1 MPEKVTVLVIDDDG
15 AHAEAASES
24 LARSGYEC
32 TVATSGTEGARRLE
46 KEDYDVVLTDLV
58 MRDLS
63 GIEIVRKVKA
73 SRPETEVIVMTGY
86 PSYETALEAMDEGA
100 YDYLNKPIDLNIL
113 RAKIRKALEKQKLVR
128 SNVELKRQLDKKYGF
143 EGIIG
148 GSEPMQNV
156 FDTLRQVS
164 GSMATVLILGESGTG
179 KELVARAIHA
189 NSPRRGN
196 HFVPLNCAALSET
209 ILESELFG
217 HEKGAFTGA
226 TQTRKGRFEYAH
238 GGTLFLDEIGDLPPD
253 TQVKLLRVIEY
264 GEVTRIGA
272 NESFKVDV
280 RLLAATNKNLMS
292 LVREGKFREDLYY
305 RLKVVTVDLPPLR
318 ERLEDLPL
326 LVQSFL
332 DEFSRRQNRKSP
344 EITPAAMELLYN
356 YDWPGNVRE
365 LRNCVEAMVAL
376 DKDGKI
382 DAEDVPKY
390 VQQGDETP
398 SSSGV
403 GGVNLEEKE
412 KESIRKAL
420 ALCEGNREK
429 AAKMLE
435 ISMATLYRKL
445 EVKKNRLEAEV

>member
-1 MPEKVTVLVIDDDG
+1 MPEKIRVLVIDDDG
-15 AHAEAASES
+15 AHAEAAAES
-24 LARSGYEC
+24 LSRSGYEC
-32 TVATSGTEGARRLE
+32 SVATSGTEGLRRIE
-46 KEDYDVVLTDLV
+46 NDGYDVVLTDLV

-63 GIEIVRKVKA
+63 GNEIVRKVKA
-73 SRPETEVIVMTGY
+73 SSPETEVIVMTGY
-86 PSYETALEAMDEGA
+86 PSYETALEAMDVGA

-113 RAKIRKALEKQKLVR
+113 RAKIKKALEKQKLVR

-143 EGIIG
+143 EGILG

-156 FDTLRQVS
+156 FDTMRQVS
-164 GSMATVLILGESGTG
+164 ASRATVLILGENGTG

-196 HFVPLNCAALSET
+196 HFVPLNCAALSES

-238 GGTLFLDEIGDLPPD
+238 NGTLFLDEIGDLPAP

-264 GEVTRIGA
+264 GEVFRVGS
-272 NESFKVDV
+272 NEPLKVDV
-280 RLLAATNKNLMS
+280 RLIAATNKDLNALI
-292 LVREGKFREDLYY
+292 REGKFREDLYY
-305 RLKVVTVDLPPLR
+305 RLKVVTIDLPPLR
-318 ERLEDLPL
+318 ERLEDLPV

-332 DEFSRRQNRKSP
+332 DEFSRQQGKKSV

-365 LRNCVEAMVAL
+365 LRNCVESMVVL
-376 DKDGKI
+376 DKDGRV
-382 DAEDVPKY
+382 DAEDVPRY
-390 VQQGDETP
+390 VKQPEEAE

-429 AAKMLE
+429 AAKMLGIGE
-435 ISMATLYRKL
+435 RTLYRKI
-445 EVKKNRLEAEV
+445 KRYGFN

>member
-1 MPEKVTVLVIDDDG
+1 
-15 AHAEAASES
+15 
-24 LARSGYEC
+24 
-32 TVATSGTEGARRLE
+32 
-46 KEDYDVVLTDLV
+46 
-58 MRDLS
+58 
-63 GIEIVRKVKA
+63 
-73 SRPETEVIVMTGY
+73 
-86 PSYETALEAMDEGA
+86 MDEGA

-128 SNVELKRQLDKKYGF
+128 SNVELKRQLDKRYGF

-280 RLLAATNKNLMS
+280 RLIAATNKNLLG

-326 LVQSFL
+326 LVQSFI
-332 DEFSRRQNRKSP
+332 DEFSKRQNRKPP

-376 DKDGKI
+376 DKDGRI

-390 VQQGDETP
+390 VKQGDETP
-398 SSSGV
+398 SSPGL

-429 AAKMLE
+429 AAKMLGIGE
-435 ISMATLYRKL
+435 RTLYRKI
-445 EVKKNRLEAEV
+445 KRYGFN

>member
-1 MPEKVTVLVIDDDG
+1 MPDKVRVLVLDDDR
-15 AHAEAASES
+15 AHAEAAAES
-24 LARSGYEC
+24 LDRSGYA
-32 TVATSGTEGARRLE
+32 TTIATSGSEGLRLLE
-46 KEDYDVVLTDLV
+46 HEGFDVVLTDLV
-58 MRDLS
+58 MRDVS
-63 GIEIVRKVKA
+63 GIEIVRRVKA
-73 SRPETEVIVMTGY
+73 ATPETEVIVMTGY

-128 SNVELKRQLDKKYGF
+128 SNAELKLQLDKRYGF

-148 GSEPMQNV
+148 GSEPMQEV

-164 GSMATVLILGESGTG
+164 GSTATVLILGESGTG

-189 NSPRRGN
+189 NSPRRAN

-238 GGTLFLDEIGDLPPD
+238 GGTLFLDEIGDLPLP

-264 GEVTRIGA
+264 GEVFRVGS
-272 NESFKVDV
+272 NEPLKVDV
-280 RLLAATNKNLMS
+280 RLIAATNKDLAT
-292 LVREGKFREDLYY
+292 LIREGKFREDLYY
-305 RLKVVTVDLPPLR
+305 RLKVVTVELPPLR

-326 LVQSFL
+326 LAQTFL
-332 DEFSRRQNRKSP
+332 DEFSRQYGKKP
-344 EITPAAMELLYN
+344 AEITPAAMELLYN

-365 LRNCVEAMVAL
+365 LRNCVESMVVL
-376 DKDGKI
+376 DKDAKI
-382 DAEDVPKY
+382 DAEDVPRY
-390 VQQGDETP
+390 VKQPADTQST
-398 SSSGV
+398 SGV

-429 AAKMLE
+429 AAKMLGIGE
-435 ISMATLYRKL
+435 RTLYRKI
-445 EVKKNRLEAEV
+445 KRYGFN

>member
-1 MPEKVTVLVIDDDG
+1 MPDKVRVLVIDDDG
-15 AHAEAASES
+15 AHADAAAES
-24 LARSGYEC
+24 LSRSGYDC
-32 TVATSGTEGARRLE
+32 TVATSGTEGLRRIE
-46 KEDYDVVLTDLV
+46 NDGYDVVLTDLV

-63 GIEIVRKVKA
+63 GNEIVRKVKA
-73 SRPETEVIVMTGY
+73 SSPETEVIVMTGY
-86 PSYETALEAMDEGA
+86 PSYETALEAMDIGA

-113 RAKIRKALEKQKLVR
+113 RAKIKKALEKQKLVR

-164 GSMATVLILGESGTG
+164 ASMATVLILGESGTG

-264 GEVTRIGA
+264 GEVTRIGS
-272 NESFKVDV
+272 NDSFKVDV
-280 RLLAATNKNLMS
+280 RLLAATNKDLTV

-305 RLKVVTVDLPPLR
+305 RLKVVTVELPPLR

-332 DEFSRRQNRKSP
+332 DEFSRRQSIKVP
-344 EITPAAMELLYN
+344 EITSAAMDLLYN

-382 DAEDVPKY
+382 DAEDVPRY
-390 VQQGDETP
+390 VKQGEETS

-429 AAKMLE
+429 AAKMLGIGE
-435 ISMATLYRKL
+435 RTLYRKI
-445 EVKKNRLEAEV
+445 KRYGFN

>member
-1 MPEKVTVLVIDDDG
+1 MPEKVSVLVIDDDG
-15 AHAEAASES
+15 AHAEAAAES
-24 LARSGYEC
+24 LSRSGYEC
-32 TVATSGTEGARRLE
+32 TVATSGTEGLQRLQN
-46 KEDYDVVLTDLV
+46 DGFDVVLTDLV

-63 GIEIVRKVKA
+63 GLEIVRKVKA
-73 SRPETEVIVMTGY
+73 SSPETEVIVMTGY

-113 RAKIRKALEKQKLVR
+113 RAKIRKALEKVKLVR

-164 GSMATVLILGESGTG
+164 ASTATVLILGENGTG

-226 TQTRKGRFEYAH
+226 TQQRKGRFEYAH
-238 GGTLFLDEIGDLPPD
+238 GGTLFLDEVGDLPAA

-264 GEVTRIGA
+264 GEVFRVGS
-272 NESFKVDV
+272 NEPVKVDV
-280 RLLAATNKNLMS
+280 RLIAATHKDLGA
-292 LVREGKFREDLYY
+292 LIREGTFREDLYY
-305 RLKVVTVDLPPLR
+305 RLKVVTIELPPLR
-318 ERLEDLPL
+318 ERLEDLPIL
-326 LVQSFL
+326 ISTFVE
-332 DEFSRRQNRKSP
+332 EFARAQGKKPP
-344 EITPAAMELLYN
+344 EITGDAMDLLYN

-365 LRNCVEAMVAL
+365 LRNCVESMVVL

-382 DAEDVPKY
+382 DASDVPRFVKQADDGTS
-390 VQQGDETP
+390 V
-398 SSSGV
+398 SGV

-429 AAKMLE
+429 AAKMLGIGE
-435 ISMATLYRKL
+435 RTLYRKI
-445 EVKKNRLEAEV
+445 KRYGFN

>member
-1 MPEKVTVLVIDDDG
+1 MPDKIRILVIDDDG

-24 LARSGYEC
+24 LSRSGYDC
-32 TVATSGTEGARRLE
+32 SVATSGTEGLRLLE
-46 KEDYDVVLTDLV
+46 KNGFDVVLTDLV

-63 GIEIVRKVKA
+63 GLEIVRKVKA
-73 SRPETEVIVMTGY
+73 STPETEVIVMTGY

-113 RAKIRKALEKQKLVR
+113 RAKISKALEKQKLVR
-128 SNVELKRQLDKKYGF
+128 SNADLKRQLDKKYGF

-148 GSEPMQNV
+148 GSEPMQEV

-164 GSMATVLILGESGTG
+164 ASTATVLILGETGTG

-196 HFVPLNCAALSET
+196 HFMALNCAALSET

-226 TQTRKGRFEYAH
+226 TQARKGRFEYAH
-238 GGTLFLDEIGDLPPD
+238 GGTLFLDEVGDLPAA
-253 TQVKLLRVIEY
+253 TQVKLLRVLEY
-264 GEVTRIGA
+264 GEVFRVGS
-272 NESFKVDV
+272 NEPLKVDV
-280 RLLAATNKNLMS
+280 RLIAATHKDLAS
-292 LVREGKFREDLYY
+292 LIREGVFREDLYY
-305 RLKVVTVDLPPLR
+305 RLKVVTIELPPLR
-318 ERLEDLPL
+318 ERLEDLPIL
-326 LVQSFL
+326 IQSFL
-332 DEFSRRQNRKSP
+332 EEFSKLQGLKAP

-365 LRNCVEAMVAL
+365 LRNCVESMVVL

-382 DAEDVPKY
+382 DAEDVPRY
-390 VQQGDETP
+390 VKQPADAE
-398 SSSGV
+398 SASGV

-429 AAKMLE
+429 AAKMLGIGE
-435 ISMATLYRKL
+435 RTLYRKI
-445 EVKKNRLEAEV
+445 KRYGFS

>member
-24 LARSGYEC
+24 LSRSGYEC
-32 TVATSGTEGARRLE
+32 TVATSGTEGVRRLE
-46 KEDYDVVLTDLV
+46 KDDYDVVLTDLV

-63 GIEIVRKVKA
+63 GIEIVRKVKS

-128 SNVELKRQLDKKYGF
+128 SNVELKRQLDKRYGF

-148 GSEPMQNV
+148 GSEPMQFV

-164 GSMATVLILGESGTG
+164 GSQATVLILGESGTG

-280 RLLAATNKNLMS
+280 RLIAATNKDLMG
-292 LVREGKFREDLYY
+292 LVKEGRFREDLYY

-332 DEFSRRQNRKSP
+332 DEFAKRQNRKSP

-376 DKDGKI
+376 DKDAKI
-382 DAEDVPKY
+382 DTEDVPRY
-390 VQQGDETP
+390 VKQGEEAPT
-398 SSSGV
+398 SSGL

-429 AAKMLE
+429 AAKMLGIGE
-435 ISMATLYRKL
+435 RTLYRKI
-445 EVKKNRLEAEV
+445 KRYGFN

>member
-1 MPEKVTVLVIDDDG
+1 MPEKVSVLVIDDDG

-24 LARSGYEC
+24 LSRSGYDC
-32 TVATSGTEGARRLE
+32 TVATSGTEGVRRLE
-46 KEDYDVVLTDLV
+46 KDDFDVVLTDLV

-156 FDTLRQVS
+156 FDALRQVS
-164 GSMATVLILGESGTG
+164 GSQATVLILGESGTG

-280 RLLAATNKNLMS
+280 RLIAATNKDLLT
-292 LVREGKFREDLYY
+292 LVKEGRFREDLYY
-305 RLKVVTVDLPPLR
+305 RLKVVTIDLPPLR

-382 DAEDVPKY
+382 DAEDVPRY
-390 VQQGDETP
+390 VQQGEETP
-398 SSSGV
+398 TSSGV

-429 AAKMLE
+429 AAKMLGIGE
-435 ISMATLYRKL
+435 RTLYRKI
-445 EVKKNRLEAEV
+445 KRYGFN

>member
-1 MPEKVTVLVIDDDG
+1 MPEKIRVLVLDDDR
-15 AHAEAASES
+15 AHAEAAAES
-24 LARSGYEC
+24 LSRSGYDC
-32 TVATSGTEGARRLE
+32 TVATSGTEGLRLLE
-46 KEDYDVVLTDLV
+46 SDGFDVILTDLV
-58 MRDLS
+58 MRDTS
-63 GIEIVRKVKA
+63 GIEIVRKAKA
-73 SRPETEVIVMTGY
+73 STPETEVIVMTGY
-86 PSYETALEAMDEGA
+86 PSYETALEAMDAGA

-128 SNVELKRQLDKKYGF
+128 SNVELKKQLDKRYGF

-148 GSEPMQNV
+148 GSEPMQEV
-156 FDTLRQVS
+156 FDVLRQVS
-164 GSMATVLILGESGTG
+164 ASTATVLILGETGTG

-196 HFVPLNCAALSET
+196 RFMALNCAALSET

-226 TQTRKGRFEYAH
+226 VQQRKGRFEYAH
-238 GGTLFLDEIGDLPPD
+238 GGTLFLDEVGDLPAA

-264 GEVTRIGA
+264 GEVFRVGS
-272 NESFKVDV
+272 NEPVKVDV
-280 RLLAATNKNLMS
+280 RLIAATHKDLGA
-292 LVREGKFREDLYY
+292 LIREGTFREDLYY
-305 RLKVVTVDLPPLR
+305 RLKVVTIELPPLR

-326 LVQSFL
+326 LINSFL
-332 DEFSRRQNRKSP
+332 DEFSKAQGRKSP

-365 LRNCVEAMVAL
+365 LRNCVESMVVL

-382 DAEDVPKY
+382 DAEDVPRFVK
-390 VQQGDETP
+390 QGDAMG
-398 SSSGV
+398 SSSGL

-412 KESIRKAL
+412 KDNIRKAL

-429 AAKMLE
+429 AAKMLGIGE
-435 ISMATLYRKL
+435 RTLYRKI
-445 EVKKNRLEAEV
+445 KRYGFN

>member
-1 MPEKVTVLVIDDDG
+1 
-15 AHAEAASES
+15 
-24 LARSGYEC
+24 
-32 TVATSGTEGARRLE
+32 
-46 KEDYDVVLTDLV
+46 
-58 MRDLS
+58 
-63 GIEIVRKVKA
+63 
-73 SRPETEVIVMTGY
+73 
-86 PSYETALEAMDEGA
+86 
-100 YDYLNKPIDLNIL
+100 
-113 RAKIRKALEKQKLVR
+113 VR
-128 SNVELKRQLDKKYGF
+128 SNVELKRQLDKRYGF

-280 RLLAATNKNLMS
+280 RLIAATNKDLLG

-326 LVQSFL
+326 LVQSFI
-332 DEFSRRQNRKSP
+332 DEFSKRQNRKSP

-382 DAEDVPKY
+382 DAGGRPEIRQAGGRNALLPRTRRREPRRERKRSRSARPWRSARAT
-390 VQQGDETP
+390 GKRRPRCWGSANGRCTGR
-398 SSSGV
+398 SSAMD
-403 GGVNLEEKE
+403 
-412 KESIRKAL
+412 SIRKL
-420 ALCEGNREK
+420 DSPRPRNG
-429 AAKMLE
+429 
-435 ISMATLYRKL
+435 
-445 EVKKNRLEAEV
+445 RLLPSS

>member
-1 MPEKVTVLVIDDDG
+1 MPEKVSVLVIDDDS

-24 LARSGYEC
+24 LGRSGYDC
-32 TVATSGTEGARRLE
+32 TVATSGTEGVRRLE
-46 KEDYDVVLTDLV
+46 KDDYDVVLTDLV

-63 GIEIVRKVKA
+63 GIEIVRKVKS

-128 SNVELKRQLDKKYGF
+128 SNAELKQQLDKKYGI

-156 FDTLRQVS
+156 FDTIRQVAA
-164 GSMATVLILGESGTG
+164 SMATVLILGESGTG

-226 TQTRKGRFEYAH
+226 IQTRKGRFEYAH
-238 GGTLFLDEIGDLPPD
+238 GGTLFLDEIGDLPPN

-264 GEVTRIGA
+264 GEVLRVGS
-272 NESFKVDV
+272 NEPLKVDV
-280 RLLAATNKNLMS
+280 RLLAATNKDLTA
-292 LVREGKFREDLYY
+292 LVKEGKFREDLYY
-305 RLKVVTVDLPPLR
+305 RLKVVTIDLPPLR

-390 VQQGDETP
+390 VKQGDETP

-429 AAKMLE
+429 AAKMLGIGE
-435 ISMATLYRKL
+435 RTLYRKI
-445 EVKKNRLEAEV
+445 KRYGFN

>member
-24 LARSGYEC
+24 LSRSGYEC
-32 TVATSGTEGARRLE
+32 TVATSGTDGVRRLE
-46 KEDYDVVLTDLV
+46 KDDYDVVLTDLV

-128 SNVELKRQLDKKYGF
+128 SNVELKRQLDKRYGF

-148 GSEPMQNV
+148 SSEPMQNV

-164 GSMATVLILGESGTG
+164 GSQATVLILGESGTG

-189 NSPRRGN
+189 NSSRRGN

-280 RLLAATNKNLMS
+280 RLIAATNKDLMG
-292 LVREGKFREDLYY
+292 LVREGRFREDLYY

-332 DEFSRRQNRKSP
+332 EEFSKRQNRKST

-382 DAEDVPKY
+382 DAEDVPRY
-390 VQQGDETP
+390 VKQGEETP
-398 SSSGV
+398 TSSGV

-429 AAKMLE
+429 AAKMLGIGE
-435 ISMATLYRKL
+435 RTLYRKI
-445 EVKKNRLEAEV
+445 KRYGFN

>member
-1 MPEKVTVLVIDDDG
+1 MPDKIRVLVIDDDG
-15 AHAEAASES
+15 AHAEAAAES
-24 LARSGYEC
+24 LSRSGYEC
-32 TVATSGTEGARRLE
+32 TVATSGTEGLQRLQN
-46 KEDYDVVLTDLV
+46 DGFDVVLTDLV

-63 GIEIVRKVKA
+63 GNEIVRKVKA
-73 SRPETEVIVMTGY
+73 SSPETEVIVMTGY
-86 PSYETALEAMDEGA
+86 PSYETALEAMDVGA

-113 RAKIRKALEKQKLVR
+113 RAKIKKALEKQKLVR

-156 FDTLRQVS
+156 FDTMRQVS
-164 GSMATVLILGESGTG
+164 ASKATVLILGENGTG

-196 HFVPLNCAALSET
+196 HFVPLNCAALSES

-238 GGTLFLDEIGDLPPD
+238 NGTLFLDEVGDLPAA

-264 GEVTRIGA
+264 GEVFRVGS
-272 NESFKVDV
+272 NEPLKVDV
-280 RLLAATNKNLMS
+280 RLLAATHKDLMA

-305 RLKVVTVDLPPLR
+305 RLKVVTIELPPLR
-318 ERLEDLPL
+318 ERLEDLPI

-332 DEFSRRQNRKSP
+332 DEFSRQQGKKSP

-365 LRNCVEAMVAL
+365 LRNCVESMVVL
-376 DKDGKI
+376 DKDGRV
-382 DAEDVPKY
+382 DAEDVPRY
-390 VQQGDETP
+390 VKQPEEAE

-429 AAKMLE
+429 AAKMLGIGE
-435 ISMATLYRKL
+435 RTLYRKI
-445 EVKKNRLEAEV
+445 KRYGFN

>member
-1 MPEKVTVLVIDDDG
+1 MPEKIRVLVIDDDG
-15 AHAEAASES
+15 AHAEAAAES

-32 TVATSGTEGARRLE
+32 SVATSGTEGLQRLE
-46 KEDYDVVLTDLV
+46 NDGYDVVLTDLV
-58 MRDLS
+58 MRDFS
-63 GIEIVRKVKA
+63 GNEIVRKVKA
-73 SRPETEVIVMTGY
+73 SSPETEVIVMTGY
-86 PSYETALEAMDEGA
+86 PSYETALEAMDVGA

-113 RAKIRKALEKQKLVR
+113 RAKIKKALEKQKLVR

-143 EGIIG
+143 EGILG

-156 FDTLRQVS
+156 FDTMRQVS
-164 GSMATVLILGESGTG
+164 ASKATVLILGENGTG

-196 HFVPLNCAALSET
+196 HFVPLNCAALSES

-238 GGTLFLDEIGDLPPD
+238 NGTLFLDEVGDLPAA

-264 GEVTRIGA
+264 GEVFRVGS
-272 NESFKVDV
+272 NEPLKVDV
-280 RLLAATNKNLMS
+280 RLLAATNRDLMS

-305 RLKVVTVDLPPLR
+305 RLKVVTIELPPLR
-318 ERLEDLPL
+318 ERLEDLPV

-332 DEFSRRQNRKSP
+332 DEFSRQQGKKSP

-365 LRNCVEAMVAL
+365 FRNCVESMVVL

-382 DAEDVPKY
+382 DAEDVPRY
-390 VQQGDETP
+390 VKQPEGAE

-429 AAKMLE
+429 AAKMLGIGE
-435 ISMATLYRKL
+435 RTLYRKI
-445 EVKKNRLEAEV
+445 KRYGFN

>member
-1 MPEKVTVLVIDDDG
+1 MSDKIRILVLDDDG
-15 AHAEAASES
+15 GHAEAASES
-24 LARSGYEC
+24 LSRSGYDC
-32 TVATSGTEGARRLE
+32 TVATSGTEGLRLIE
-46 KEDYDVVLTDLV
+46 KDGFDLVLTDLV
-58 MRDLS
+58 MRDHS

-73 SRPETEVIVMTGY
+73 ASPETEVIVMTGY

-113 RAKIRKALEKQKLVR
+113 RAKIRKAIEKQKLVR
-128 SNVELKRQLDKKYGF
+128 SNAELKKQLDKRYGF

-148 GSEPMQNV
+148 GSEPMQEV

-164 GSMATVLILGESGTG
+164 ASNATVLILGETGTG
-179 KELVARAIHA
+179 KELVARAVHA

-196 HFVPLNCAALSET
+196 RFMALNCAALSET

-226 TQTRKGRFEYAH
+226 TQARKGRFEYAH
-238 GGTLFLDEIGDLPPD
+238 GGTLFLDEVGDLPAA

-264 GEVTRIGA
+264 GEVFRVGS
-272 NESFKVDV
+272 NEPVKVDV
-280 RLLAATNKNLMS
+280 RLIAATHKDLS
-292 LVREGKFREDLYY
+292 ALIREGTFREDLYY
-305 RLKVVTVDLPPLR
+305 RLKVVTIELPALR
-318 ERLEDLPL
+318 ERLEDLPIL
-326 LVQSFL
+326 IQSFL
-332 DEFSRRQNRKSP
+332 DEFGKAQGKKSP

-365 LRNCVEAMVAL
+365 LRNCVESMVVL
-376 DKDGKI
+376 DKDGRI
-382 DAEDVPKY
+382 DAEDVPRF
-390 VQQGDETP
+390 VRQQAEAE
-398 SSSGV
+398 SSSGGV

-429 AAKMLE
+429 AAKMLGIGE
-435 ISMATLYRKL
+435 RTLYRKI
-445 EVKKNRLEAEV
+445 KRYGFS

>member
-1 MPEKVTVLVIDDDG
+1 MSDKIRVLVIDDDV
-15 AHAEAASES
+15 AHAEAAAES
-24 LARSGYEC
+24 LSRSGYEC
-32 TVATSGTEGARRLE
+32 RVATSGTDGLRKLE
-46 KEDYDVVLTDLV
+46 EDGYDVVLTDLV

-63 GIEIVRKVKA
+63 GNEIVRKVKA
-73 SRPETEVIVMTGY
+73 SSPETEVIVMTGY
-86 PSYETALEAMDEGA
+86 PSYETALEAMDVGA

-113 RAKIRKALEKQKLVR
+113 RAKIKKALEKQKLVR

-164 GSMATVLILGESGTG
+164 ASKATVLILGENGTG

-196 HFVPLNCAALSET
+196 HFVPLNCAALSES

-238 GGTLFLDEIGDLPPD
+238 NGTLFLDEVGDLPAA

-264 GEVTRIGA
+264 GEVFRVGS
-272 NESFKVDV
+272 NEPLKVDV
-280 RLLAATNKNLMS
+280 RLLAATNKDLMA

-305 RLKVVTVDLPPLR
+305 RLKVVTIELPPLR
-318 ERLEDLPL
+318 ERLEDLPV
-326 LVQSFL
+326 LVSSFL
-332 DEFSRRQNRKSP
+332 DEFSRQQGKKSP

-365 LRNCVEAMVAL
+365 LRNCVESMVVL

-382 DAEDVPKY
+382 DAEDVPRY
-390 VQQGDETP
+390 VKQPEEAE

-429 AAKMLE
+429 AAKMLGIGE
-435 ISMATLYRKL
+435 RTLYRKI
-445 EVKKNRLEAEV
+445 KRYGFN

>member
-1 MPEKVTVLVIDDDG
+1 MPEKVTVLVIDDDS

-24 LARSGYEC
+24 LSRSGYEC
-32 TVATSGTEGARRLE
+32 TVATSGTDGARRLE
-46 KEDYDVVLTDLV
+46 KDDFDVVLTDLV

-128 SNVELKRQLDKKYGF
+128 SNVELKSQLDKKYGF

-179 KELVARAIHA
+179 KELVARAIHV
-189 NSPRRGN
+189 NSPRRGS

-280 RLLAATNKNLMS
+280 RLIAATNKDLMT
-292 LVREGKFREDLYY
+292 LVREGRFREDLYY
-305 RLKVVTVDLPPLR
+305 RLKVVTIDLPPLR

-390 VQQGDETP
+390 VKQGDETP

-429 AAKMLE
+429 AAKMLGIGE
-435 ISMATLYRKL
+435 RTLYRKI
-445 EVKKNRLEAEV
+445 KRYGFN

>member
-63 GIEIVRKVKA
+63 GIEIGRKVKA

-113 RAKIRKALEKQKLVR
+113 RAKIKKALEKQKLFR

-164 GSMATVLILGESGTG
+164 ASKATVLILGENGTG
-179 KELVARAIHA
+179 KELVARAIHQ

-196 HFVPLNCAALSET
+196 HFVPLNCAALSES

-217 HEKGAFTGA
+217 HVKGAFTGA
-226 TQTRKGRFEYAH
+226 TYDRKGRFEYAH
-238 GGTLFLDEIGDLPPD
+238 QGTLFLDEIGDMPLAI
-253 TQVKLLRVIEY
+253 QVKLLRVLEY
-264 GEVTRIGA
+264 REIFRVGS
-272 NESFKVDV
+272 NEPIKVDV
-280 RLLAATNKNLMS
+280 RLVCATNQKLEA
-292 LVREGKFREDLYY
+292 LIRDGKFREDLYF
-305 RLKVVTVDLPPLR
+305 RLKVVTVELPPLR
-318 ERLEDLPL
+318 ERLDDLPL
-326 LVQSFL
+326 LVDTFIKELSETHRKQI
-332 DEFSRRQNRKSP
+332 SR
-344 EITPAAMELLYN
+344 ITPGAMQLFY
-356 YDWPGNVRE
+356 
-365 LRNCVEAMVAL
+365 
-376 DKDGKI
+376 
-382 DAEDVPKY
+382 KY
-390 VQQGDETP
+390 P
-398 SSSGV
+398 
-403 GGVNLEEKE
+403 
-412 KESIRKAL
+412 
-420 ALCEGNREK
+420 
-429 AAKMLE
+429 
-435 ISMATLYRKL
+435 
-445 EVKKNRLEAEV
+445 

>member
-32 TVATSGTEGARRLE
+32 TVATSGTEGVRRLE
-46 KEDYDVVLTDLV
+46 KDDYDVVLTDLV

-238 GGTLFLDEIGDLPPD
+238 GGTLFLDEIGDLPPN

-280 RLLAATNKNLMS
+280 RLIAATNKNLMS
-292 LVREGKFREDLYY
+292 LVREGRFREDLYY

-326 LVQSFL
+326 LVQSFV

-376 DKDGKI
+376 DKDAKI
-382 DAEDVPKY
+382 DAEDVPRY
-390 VQQGDETP
+390 VKQGDETP
-398 SSSGV
+398 TSSGV

-429 AAKMLE
+429 AAKMLGIGE
-435 ISMATLYRKL
+435 RTLYRKI
-445 EVKKNRLEAEV
+445 KRYGFN

>member
-1 MPEKVTVLVIDDDG
+1 MPEKIRVLVIDDDG
-15 AHAEAASES
+15 AHAEAAAES

-32 TVATSGTEGARRLE
+32 SVATSGTEGLQRLE
-46 KEDYDVVLTDLV
+46 NDGYDVVLTDLV
-58 MRDLS
+58 MRDFS
-63 GIEIVRKVKA
+63 GNEIVRKVKA
-73 SRPETEVIVMTGY
+73 SSPETEVIVMTGY
-86 PSYETALEAMDEGA
+86 PSYETALEAMDVGA

-113 RAKIRKALEKQKLVR
+113 RAKIKKALEKQKLVR

-143 EGIIG
+143 EGILG

-156 FDTLRQVS
+156 FDTMRQVS
-164 GSMATVLILGESGTG
+164 ASKATVLILGENGTG

-196 HFVPLNCAALSET
+196 HFVPLNCAALSES

-238 GGTLFLDEIGDLPPD
+238 NGTLFLDEIGDLPAA

-264 GEVTRIGA
+264 GEVFRVGS
-272 NESFKVDV
+272 NEPLKVDV
-280 RLLAATNKNLMS
+280 RLIAATNKDLNALI
-292 LVREGKFREDLYY
+292 REAKFREDLYY
-305 RLKVVTVDLPPLR
+305 RLKVVTIDLPPLR
-318 ERLEDLPL
+318 ERLEDLPV

-332 DEFSRRQNRKSP
+332 DEFSRQQGKKSP

-365 LRNCVEAMVAL
+365 LRNCVESMVVL
-376 DKDGKI
+376 DKDGRI
-382 DAEDVPKY
+382 DAEDVPRY
-390 VQQGDETP
+390 VKQPEEAE

-429 AAKMLE
+429 AAKMLGIGE
-435 ISMATLYRKL
+435 RTLYRKI
-445 EVKKNRLEAEV
+445 KRYGFN

>member
-1 MPEKVTVLVIDDDG
+1 MPEKIRVLVIDDDG
-15 AHAEAASES
+15 AHAEAAAES
-24 LARSGYEC
+24 LARSGYDC
-32 TVATSGTEGARRLE
+32 SVATSGTEGLQRLE
-46 KEDYDVVLTDLV
+46 NDGYDVVLTDLV
-58 MRDLS
+58 MRDIS
-63 GIEIVRKVKA
+63 GNEIVRKVKA
-73 SRPETEVIVMTGY
+73 SSPETEVIVMTGY
-86 PSYETALEAMDEGA
+86 PSYETALEAMDVGA

-113 RAKIRKALEKQKLVR
+113 RAKIKKALEKQKLVR
-128 SNVELKRQLDKKYGF
+128 SNVELKKQLDKKYGF
-143 EGIIG
+143 EGILG

-156 FDTLRQVS
+156 FDTMRQVS
-164 GSMATVLILGESGTG
+164 ASKATVLILGENGTG

-196 HFVPLNCAALSET
+196 HFVPLNCAALSES

-238 GGTLFLDEIGDLPPD
+238 NGTLFLDEVGDLPPA

-264 GEVTRIGA
+264 GEVFRVGS
-272 NESFKVDV
+272 NEPLKVDV
-280 RLLAATNKNLMS
+280 RLLAATHKDLMA
-292 LVREGKFREDLYY
+292 LVREGRFREDLYY
-305 RLKVVTVDLPPLR
+305 RLKVVTIDLPPLR
-318 ERLEDLPL
+318 ERLEDLPI
-326 LVQSFL
+326 LVQAFL
-332 DEFSRRQNRKSP
+332 DEFSRQQGKKSL

-365 LRNCVEAMVAL
+365 LRNCVESMVVL
-376 DKDGKI
+376 DKDGRI
-382 DAEDVPKY
+382 DAEDVPRY
-390 VQQGDETP
+390 VKQPEEAE

-429 AAKMLE
+429 AAKMLGIGE
-435 ISMATLYRKL
+435 RTLYRKI
-445 EVKKNRLEAEV
+445 KRYGFN

>member
-1 MPEKVTVLVIDDDG
+1 MPEKVSILVLDDDG
-15 AHAEAASES
+15 PHAEAAAES
-24 LARSGYEC
+24 LSRSGYDC
-32 TVATSGTEGARRLE
+32 TVATSGTVGIRLLD
-46 KEDYDVVLTDLV
+46 KNSFDVVLTDLV

-73 SRPETEVIVMTGY
+73 STPETEVIVMTGY

-128 SNVELKRQLDKKYGF
+128 SNVELKLQLDKKYGF

-164 GSMATVLILGESGTG
+164 ASMATVLILGETGTG
-179 KELVARAIHA
+179 KELVARASHA
-189 NSPRRGN
+189 NSTRRGN
-196 HFVPLNCAALSET
+196 RFMALNCAALSET

-226 TQTRKGRFEYAH
+226 TQQRKGRFEYAH
-238 GGTLFLDEIGDLPPD
+238 GGTLFLDEVGDLPAA

-264 GEVTRIGA
+264 GEVFRVGS
-272 NESFKVDV
+272 NEPVKVDV
-280 RLLAATNKNLMS
+280 RLIAATHKDLS
-292 LVREGKFREDLYY
+292 ALIREGRFREDLYY
-305 RLKVVTVDLPPLR
+305 RLKVVTIELPPLR
-318 ERLEDLPL
+318 ERLEDLPVL
-326 LVQSFL
+326 IQAFV
-332 DEFSRRQNRKSP
+332 DEFSRGQGKKSP

-365 LRNCVEAMVAL
+365 LRNCVESMVVL

-382 DAEDVPKY
+382 DAEDVPRFVK
-390 VQQGDETP
+390 QSEDGQSTT
-398 SSSGV
+398 GV

-429 AAKMLE
+429 AAKMLGIGE
-435 ISMATLYRKL
+435 RTLYRKI
-445 EVKKNRLEAEV
+445 KRYGFN